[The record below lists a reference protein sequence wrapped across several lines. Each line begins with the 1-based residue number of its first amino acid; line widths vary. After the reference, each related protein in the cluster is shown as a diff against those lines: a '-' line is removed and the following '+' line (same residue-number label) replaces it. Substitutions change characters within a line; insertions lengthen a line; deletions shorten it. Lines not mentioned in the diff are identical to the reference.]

1 MQGRADRPLPA
12 LHGDR
17 SKTTKGKGRLGVGQE
32 KWWRGGGG
40 IHVIPCHSGLKASIF
55 RSDLNLPSG
64 ASAALSLDRFWGD
77 IHPEK
82 AARTGE
88 ERG

>member
-1 MQGRADRPLPA
+1 M
-12 LHGDR
+12 
-17 SKTTKGKGRLGVGQE
+17 
-32 KWWRGGGG
+32 
-40 IHVIPCHSGLKASIF
+40 IPCHSGLKASIF